1 MANQKQIKK
10 RVTSVKNVGRI
21 TSALGMVAASKVQI
35 AQDKALNTKP
45 YAEKVYELVSAF
57 RNESGLAISHP
68 LLRKPEK
75 IDNALIILVST
86 NKGLVGSLNIQL
98 FSKLSEFIKE
108 SGVKK
113 YFFSTIGSKGVSFA
127 IVHGELIADFSETTS
142 EDDKL
147 PAVVNLIINEFVDRK
162 VDAVYLVYSEFLTVM
177 NYESKIEQ
185 LFPIVYDQ

>member
-45 YAEKVYELVSAF
+45 YAQKVYELVSAF

-75 IDNALIILVST
+75 ISNALVILVST
-86 NKGLVGSLNIQL
+86 NKGLIGSLNIQL
-98 FSKLSEFIKE
+98 FSKLSDFMKD
-108 SGVKK
+108 SGVEK
-113 YFFSTIGSKGVSFA
+113 YFFCTIGSKGVPFA
-127 IVHGELIADFSETTS
+127 VSHGELIADFSETDS
-142 EDDKL
+142 PDDKL
-147 PAVVNLIINEFVDRK
+147 PAVVNLIISEFTESK
-162 VDAVYLVYSEFLTVM
+162 VDAV
-177 NYESKIEQ
+177 
-185 LFPIVYDQ
+185 